1 MVSEI
6 YGQWKEKSYLILLT
20 QSIRNS
26 QTHQKRER
34 QMLLGTWGEENVE
47 MIVSVIYVRQI
58 MSMDHV
64 IYRAYD

>member
-6 YGQWKEKSYLILLT
+6 HWQWKEISYLILLT

-26 QTHQKRER
+26 RTHQKRGR
-34 QMLLGTWGEENVE
+34 RMLLGTWGEENVE
-47 MIVSVIYVRQI
+47 MIVSVIYVRRI

-64 IYRAYD
+64 IY